1 MPGGLLVAETVAEAV
16 PCWSCQGHR
25 GPSPQRLQPP
35 LLGAPRQNLLLSG
48 QEPCLLA
55 HLLPACSALN
65 PWERGCSPL
74 QGGYPQRGGITAQPG
89 DTGQHPPETPLFSP
103 SFG

>member
-48 QEPCLLA
+48 QSRASWLTSC
-55 HLLPACSALN
+55 LPAL
-65 PWERGCSPL
+65 P
-74 QGGYPQRGGITAQPG
+74 
-89 DTGQHPPETPLFSP
+89 
-103 SFG
+103 